1 MSSCQERAP
10 DAIEPITAYRLWLAD
25 RAGNLSSLGSR
36 SAWPPETWIQAE
48 CLFKPH
54 DAPVAGCSCG
64 IYAKKDLEG
73 VVALSIRLF
82 PWMWSSANR
91 GAVRAPTPTTLLR
104 KRVGILGK
112 VELAG
117 KVIEHDGGYRAERAR
132 IAEIVALPGFALW
145 TEAVSKRYGVPVG
158 DPIPP
163 GTLQSAWSICTC
175 GRCAAILPHRHHAP
189 IEQEPSPG
197 LSAGW
202 LAASVFFLLNAIHG
216 ILMNQGPHWSEWWL
230 WLIALGA
237 VAVAARSLSVLCRS
251 VMDFRIWEP
260 RGSPESAGDR
270 PRLPSG
276 RPRPF

>member
-1 MSSCQERAP
+1 MASAEERAP
-10 DAIEPITAYRLWLAD
+10 DAIEPITAYRVWLAD
-25 RAGNLSSLGSR
+25 RAGNLSSLGPR
-36 SAWPPETWIQAE
+36 RAWPPETWMQAE
-48 CLFKPH
+48 CRFTPH

-64 IYAKKDLEG
+64 IYAKKDLDG
-73 VVALSIRLF
+73 VVALSIRMF

-91 GAVRAPTPTTLLR
+91 GAARALTPTTLLR

-132 IAEIVALPGFALW
+132 IAEIVALPGFARW

-175 GRCAAILPHRHHAP
+175 GGPHPILPHRHHAP
-189 IEQEPSPG
+189 IEQEPSPV

-202 LAASVFFLLNAIHG
+202 LAASVFFLLIAIRG
-216 ILMNQGPHWSEWWL
+216 ILMDHGPHWSEWWL

-237 VAVAARSLSVLCRS
+237 VAVAAHSLIVVWPSVAG
-251 VMDFRIWEP
+251 FRIWEA
-260 RGSPESAGDR
+260 RGSDAPAGGG
-270 PRLPSG
+270 PPPAPSH
-276 RPRPF
+276 PRPY